1 MGSGSK
7 PKASA
12 QPRKIF
18 PNGNVREGISTGTG
32 GVTSGGAMT
41 DQELEFNL
49 NHLNPDLLEK
59 TANGD
64 SIRIESATSP
74 FQVMTSA
81 GRLGDVPE
89 RYEAKIKQSNLL
101 SGSVVRIKLD
111 PASVRVVLRH

>member
-12 QPRKIF
+12 QPKKIF
-18 PNGNVREGISTGTG
+18 PSGNVGEGISMVTG
-32 GVTSGGAMT
+32 GATSGGTMT
-41 DQELEFNL
+41 NQEFEFDL
-49 NHLNPDLLEK
+49 NHLNSDLLGK
-59 TANGD
+59 TFKGD

-89 RYEAKIKQSNLL
+89 RYEARVRQSNLL

-111 PASVRVVLRH
+111 PASVRVVLRY